1 MRRLVLLLLA
11 IPVMAQPLFTGAP
24 VERELAA
31 GETHS
36 YRYPV
41 QAGLFLQVRAV
52 QLAGDVSLVVTA
64 PDGTSVGEWNQAT
77 TTEAERVDWIV
88 PVTGEYR
95 IAVKTVGKPMARYRL
110 EASTRTP
117 DEADRHRH
125 AAYVAMGA
133 GEAQLGQKKV
143 AAMREAAASF
153 DSAAREWLAA
163 GETAMAA
170 GALNLAGVAH
180 FFLTD
185 YPAARQKLEEGA
197 RLVRGMPEARVT
209 LASLLNNLGQVRF
222 RLGNLAEARQLTEET
237 LALRLAVGDI
247 AGEGTARNQ
256 LSTIYVRLGLWAEA
270 EKNQRLAI
278 ALHERT
284 GAKDSEMIAR
294 LGLAEIHS
302 ARREH
307 QAALQ
312 VESEVLRMARENGK
326 VEREFSA
333 LSALG
338 RTYLAIGELDLAQR
352 FLENAVGIARK
363 LGANRSV
370 AGELA
375 SLASIQMRRQDFK
388 GAVAKLEESLAMAR
402 TMGNQLTVG
411 NSLVGL
417 CYGLVEAKEWER
429 AATVAEEAV
438 ALNRKV
444 SPSTGL
450 PQSLICMGM
459 MQLRQGKAAAARP
472 LFEEALAKAGTKHVR
487 VSALDSMAAL
497 AEAEGKLL
505 AAVGY
510 AEEAA
515 MANEEM
521 RAGITDQTL
530 RAAAGSSGAGGVRR
544 HTRLLMALG
553 YGERAYWVSER
564 ARARSLAEMLM
575 EAESGS
581 TAVPANGKTAEMVGA
596 IAGVQKQLFREG
608 ISAER
613 RGVLLGELAKAEME
627 WEAYRAQF
635 SKAAGTGAVL
645 EQPVLAGDTALI
657 EYSMGEKESYAWVVT
672 AAGVKSFVLVGN
684 SEIAARVKAL
694 RELLSKPVNALT
706 AAKSMA
712 AFEAEAGRVFA
723 MVMGPL
729 EGALQ
734 GKTRI
739 VIVPDGRL
747 HYLPFEVLPGVLA
760 KYRVSYAPSAA
771 ALAALEKRGRERK
784 APERTLLAVADPVLT
799 GPVGAERGFEFTQL
813 PNARAEAAALRGM
826 FGGARVMVGAEAG
839 EGAVKGANLGLYRY
853 VHFATH
859 GYFDEA
865 VPGRSGLVLGQG
877 REEDGFLQAREI
889 FGMKLNADVVTLSA
903 CQSGLGKLLDGE
915 GVVGL
920 SRAFLYA
927 GAQGMV
933 VSLWNVNDAATA
945 ELMKAFYAGMKA
957 GLGGAEALRRA
968 KVSLAQGGNRAW
980 RHPYFWAPFVFV
992 GDAGK

>member
-1 MRRLVLLLLA
+1 MRFLWLLA
-11 IPVMAQPLFTGAP
+11 ISVMGQDLFTGAP
-24 VERELAA
+24 VEKELAA
-31 GETHS
+31 GATDS
-36 YRYPV
+36 YRYSV
-41 QAGLFLQVRAV
+41 QAGLFLQVRAL
-52 QLAGDVSLVVTA
+52 QMAGDVTLTVTA
-64 PDGTSVGEWNQAT
+64 PDGASVGEWNRAT
-77 TTEAERVDWIV
+77 TTEAERADWIA
-88 PVTGEYR
+88 PLTGEYR
-95 IAVKTVGKPMARYRL
+95 ITVKNGSKLMARYRL

-143 AAMREAAASF
+143 AAMRAAAASF
-153 DSAAREWLAA
+153 DGAARDWLAA
-163 GETAMAA
+163 GEPNMAA
-170 GALNLAGVAH
+170 GAMNLAGAAH

-185 YPAARQKLEEGA
+185 LPAARQKFEEGA

-209 LASLLNNLGQVRF
+209 LAGLLNNLGQVRF
-222 RLGNLAEARQLTEET
+222 RMGDLTEARQLTEET

-247 AGEGTARNQ
+247 SGEGTARNQ
-256 LSTIYVRLGLWAEA
+256 LSTIYVRLGLLAEA
-270 EKNQRLAI
+270 EKNQRQAI

-284 GAKDSEMIAR
+284 GAKENEMIAR
-294 LGLAEIHS
+294 MGLGEIHL
-302 ARREH
+302 ANRDY

-312 VESEVLRMARENGK
+312 VHSEVLRMARETGK

-333 LSALG
+333 ASSLG
-338 RTYLAIGELDLAQR
+338 RTYLAIGELDLARQ

-375 SLASIQMRRQDFK
+375 SLAAIQMRRLDFK
-388 GAVAKLEESLAMAR
+388 GAVANLEESLAMAR
-402 TMGNQLTVG
+402 TMGNQLTIG

-417 CYGLVEAKEWER
+417 CYGLVEAKDWER
-429 AATVAEEAV
+429 AGTVAEEAV

-444 SPSTGL
+444 SPSTGF
-450 PQSLICMGM
+450 PQSLICAGM
-459 MQLRQGKAAAARP
+459 MQLRQGQTAAARP
-472 LFEEALAKAGTKHVR
+472 LLEEALAKAGTKQVR
-487 VSALDSMAAL
+487 MGALDAMAEL
-497 AEAEGKLL
+497 AEAEGRLL
-505 AAVGY
+505 AAVAF

-515 MANEEM
+515 MANEAM
-521 RAGITDQTL
+521 RAGIRDQTL
-530 RAAAGSSGAGGVRR
+530 RAMAGSTGAGRVRR

-564 ARARSLAEMLM
+564 ARARSLAEMLT
-575 EAESGS
+575 EAGTGA

-608 ISAER
+608 VSAER
-613 RGVLLGELAKAEME
+613 RGVLLGELAKAEMD
-627 WEAYRAQF
+627 WELYRTQF
-635 SKAAGTGAVL
+635 SKAAGAGAVL

-657 EYSMGEKESYAWVVT
+657 EYSLGEKESYAWVVT
-672 AAGVKSFVLVGN
+672 AAGVKSFVLAG
-684 SEIAARVKAL
+684 SGEIVARVTAL
-694 RELLSKPVNALT
+694 RELLGKPVNALT
-706 AAKSMA
+706 AGRSMA
-712 AFEAEAGRVFA
+712 AFEAAAGRVFET
-723 MVMGPL
+723 VMGPL

-734 GKTRI
+734 GKKRI

-747 HYLPFEVLPGVLA
+747 HYLPFEALPGVLA

-771 ALAALEKRGRERK
+771 ALAGLEKRGRART

-799 GPVGAERGFEFTQL
+799 GAVGAERGFAFTQL
-813 PNARAEAAALRGM
+813 PNARAEATALRGM
-826 FGGARVMVGAEAG
+826 FGGARVLVGAEAG
-839 EGAVKGANLGLYRY
+839 EGEVKGADLGLYRY

-865 VPGRSGLVLGQG
+865 APGRSGLVLGQG
-877 REEDGFLQAREI
+877 LEEDGFLQAREI

-945 ELMKAFYAGMKA
+945 ELMKTFYAGMKA

-968 KVSLAQGGNRAW
+968 KVSMAQGGNRAW